1 MEKKPFM
8 KDSAWVGW
16 GIYGAVGFQ
25 LAACVVG
32 GLYLGSKVDDYFQ
45 TKPWL
50 ALVGLTLGGIT
61 GFYNLFRILK
71 YTTKGEEE

>member
-1 MEKKPFM
+1 M

-61 GFYNLFRILK
+61 GY
-71 YTTKGEEE
+71 